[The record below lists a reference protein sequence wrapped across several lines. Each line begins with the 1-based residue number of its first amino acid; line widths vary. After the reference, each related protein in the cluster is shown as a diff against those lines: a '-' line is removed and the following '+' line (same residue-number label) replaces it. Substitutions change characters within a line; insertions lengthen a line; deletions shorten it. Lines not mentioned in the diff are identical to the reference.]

1 MQHDRDRVKLLIS
14 EAQSID
20 AGTYTLCAKNIA
32 GLAYTSCDVAIPL
45 LDMAVDSEAI
55 KPTVLLPL
63 KDVHAIE
70 GKSVQLQCEIS
81 GSPEPEVIWYHENK
95 PIKES
100 ADVQLLFRGDR
111 CSLFIQE
118 AYPEDSG
125 IYSCKAI
132 NLAGEASSSC
142 KLTIES
148 HNESDPSR
156 RSAATAPKILD
167 GFAPRFEKLLCDVLA
182 NEGETI
188 ELECI
193 VIGEPKPAIKWFL
206 SNNEIAESDH
216 IQCNYSA
223 ADGKAKLI
231 LNKITNDD
239 KGVFTVQAANVHGDA
254 KCFSHLIVKSIN
266 AAADLADKKAETE
279 ESHHFLAFKEKFLDK
294 SACIGSSVKFECIV
308 VGKPMPKIRW
318 LFNDKPVQGKNFLTS
333 ISGDRQVLTIPEIN
347 YETIG
352 KISCTAENEFH
363 KETCS
368 AYLSALDVSAALA
381 PPSLQH
387 TELYTEE
394 YDTSSSNVTIKK
406 QSAISTQTSQMT
418 TYHNGPP
425 QPPMIQAITTGPSE
439 VQSENLVNLGSNE
452 MTELKKST
460 ISQSKFVQ
468 STESLF
474 PKSIKKE
481 AAPRFVSPF
490 NGKIIEQGSS
500 IVLEAIID
508 GYPTPDVQ
516 LTKNGE
522 PLIEN
527 SNLKIAHKNN
537 RITIALENASNADA
551 GRYSCS
557 ITNLFGNALSTA
569 DIVVK
574 SKSRMFTQKMNR
586 KFE

>member
-20 AGTYTLCAKNIA
+20 AGTYTICAKNIA
-32 GLAYTSCDVAIPL
+32 GLAYSSCEVTIPL
-45 LDMAVDSEAI
+45 NMTVDSESI

-100 ADVQLLFRGDR
+100 ADISLLFRGDR

-118 AYPEDSG
+118 AFPEDMG
-125 IYSCKAI
+125 EYKVVAI
-132 NLAGEASSSC
+132 NAAGEAVSSC

-148 HNESDPSR
+148 HNNTDPAKR
-156 RSAATAPKILD
+156 NTTTAQKIPD

-193 VIGEPKPAIKWFL
+193 VIGEPKPEIKWFL
-206 SNNEIAESDH
+206 SNNEIIESDH
-216 IQCNYSA
+216 IQFNYSA
-223 ADGKAKLI
+223 VDGKAKLI
-231 LNKITNDD
+231 LNNITNDD
-239 KGVFTVQAANVHGDA
+239 KGVYTVQALNVHGDA

-266 AAADLADKKAETE
+266 ATADLVDKKAENDE
-279 ESHHFLAFKEKFLDK
+279 GHHFLTFKEKFLDK
-294 SACIGSSVKFECIV
+294 SACIGSSIKFECII
-308 VGKPMPKIRW
+308 VGKPTPKIRW
-318 LFNDKPVQGKNFLTS
+318 LFNDKPVQGKNFLIST
-333 ISGDRQVLTIPEIN
+333 SGDRQVLTIPEIN

-368 AYLSALDVSAALA
+368 AYLNVATELA
-381 PPSLQH
+381 PPPSQH

-406 QSAISTQTSQMT
+406 QSAISTHTSQIS

-425 QPPMIQAITTGPSE
+425 QPMVTSSD
-439 VQSENLVNLGSNE
+439 VQNQNLVNLGSNE
-452 MTELKKST
+452 MTEIKKST
-460 ISQSKFVQ
+460 ISQSKLMQ
-468 STESLF
+468 STENLF
-474 PKSIKKE
+474 PKSTKKE

-490 NGKIIEQGSS
+490 NGKIIEQGSN

-508 GYPTPDVQ
+508 GFPTPEII

-522 PLIEN
+522 PLTER
-527 SNLKIAHKNN
+527 SNLTITHKNN
-537 RITIALENASNADA
+537 RITIALENACITDA

-557 ITNLFGNALSTA
+557 LNNPLGNALSTA

-574 SKSRMFTQKMNR
+574 SELIFLL
-586 KFE
+586 F

>member
-20 AGTYTLCAKNIA
+20 AGTYTICAKNIA
-32 GLAYTSCDVAIPL
+32 GLAYSSCEVTIPL
-45 LDMAVDSEAI
+45 NMTVDSESI

-100 ADVQLLFRGDR
+100 ADISLLFRGDR

-118 AYPEDSG
+118 AFPEDMG
-125 IYSCKAI
+125 EYKVVAI
-132 NLAGEASSSC
+132 NAAGEAVSSC

-148 HNESDPSR
+148 HNNTDPAR
-156 RSAATAPKILD
+156 RNTTTAQKILD

-193 VIGEPKPAIKWFL
+193 VIGEPKPEIKWFL
-206 SNNEIAESDH
+206 SNNEIIESGH
-216 IQCNYSA
+216 IQFNYSA
-223 ADGKAKLI
+223 VDGKAKLI
-231 LNKITNDD
+231 LNNITNDD
-239 KGVFTVQAANVHGDA
+239 KGVYTVQALNVHGDA

-266 AAADLADKKAETE
+266 ATADLVDKKAENE
-279 ESHHFLAFKEKFLDK
+279 EGHHFLTFKEKFLDK
-294 SACIGSSVKFECIV
+294 SACIGSSIKFECII
-308 VGKPMPKIRW
+308 VGKPTPKIRW
-318 LFNDKPVQGKNFLTS
+318 LFNDKPVQGKNFLIST
-333 ISGDRQVLTIPEIN
+333 SGDRQVLTIPEIN

-368 AYLSALDVSAALA
+368 AYLNVATELA
-381 PPSLQH
+381 PPPSQH

-406 QSAISTQTSQMT
+406 QSAISTHTSQIS

-425 QPPMIQAITTGPSE
+425 QPMITSPD
-439 VQSENLVNLGSNE
+439 VQNQNLVNLGSNE
-452 MTELKKST
+452 MTEIKKST
-460 ISQSKFVQ
+460 ISQSKLMQ
-468 STESLF
+468 STENLF
-474 PKSIKKE
+474 PKSTKKE

-490 NGKIIEQGSS
+490 NGKIIEQGSN

-508 GYPTPDVQ
+508 GFPTPEII
-516 LTKNGE
+516 LTKNGD
-522 PLIEN
+522 PLTER
-527 SNLKIAHKNN
+527 SNLTITHKNN
-537 RITIALENASNADA
+537 RITIALENACIADA

-557 ITNLFGNALSTA
+557 LNNPLGNALSTA

-574 SKSRMFTQKMNR
+574 SEWIFLL
-586 KFE
+586 F

>member
-20 AGTYTLCAKNIA
+20 AGTYTICAKNIA
-32 GLAYTSCDVAIPL
+32 GLAYSSCEVTIPL
-45 LDMAVDSEAI
+45 NMTVDSESI

-100 ADVQLLFRGDR
+100 ADVQLFFRGDR

-118 AYPEDSG
+118 AFPEDMG
-125 IYSCKAI
+125 EYKVVAI
-132 NLAGEASSSC
+132 NAAGEAVSSC

-148 HNESDPSR
+148 HNNTDPAR
-156 RSAATAPKILD
+156 RNTTTAQKILD

-193 VIGEPKPAIKWFL
+193 VIGEPKPEIKWFL
-206 SNNEIAESDH
+206 SNNEIIESDH
-216 IQCNYSA
+216 IRFDYNA
-223 ADGKAKLI
+223 VDGKAKLI
-231 LNKITNDD
+231 LNNITNDD
-239 KGVFTVQAANVHGDA
+239 KGVYTVQALNVHGDA

-266 AAADLADKKAETE
+266 ATADLVDKKAENE
-279 ESHHFLAFKEKFLDK
+279 EGHHFLTFKEKFLDK
-294 SACIGSSVKFECIV
+294 SACIGSSIKFECII
-308 VGKPMPKIRW
+308 VGKPTPKIRW
-318 LFNDKPVQGKNFLTS
+318 LFNDKPVQGKNFLIST
-333 ISGDRQVLTIPEIN
+333 SGDRQVLTIPEIN

-352 KISCTAENEFH
+352 KISCMAENEFH

-368 AYLSALDVSAALA
+368 AYLKLATELA
-381 PPSLQH
+381 PPPSQH

-394 YDTSSSNVTIKK
+394 YDTNSSNVTIKK
-406 QSAISTQTSQMT
+406 QSAISTHTSQMS

-425 QPPMIQAITTGPSE
+425 QPMINSSD
-439 VQSENLVNLGSNE
+439 VQNQNLVKLGSNE
-452 MTELKKST
+452 MTEIKKST
-460 ISQSKFVQ
+460 ISQSKLMQ
-468 STESLF
+468 STENLF

-490 NGKIIEQGSS
+490 NGKIIEQGSN

-508 GYPTPDVQ
+508 GFPTPEII

-522 PLIEN
+522 PLTER
-527 SNLKIAHKNN
+527 SNLTITHKNN
-537 RITIALENASNADA
+537 RITIALENACIADA

-557 ITNLFGNALSTA
+557 LNNPLGNALSTA

-574 SKSRMFTQKMNR
+574 SEWIFLLFSTK
-586 KFE
+586 

>member
-20 AGTYTLCAKNIA
+20 AGTYTICAKNIA
-32 GLAYTSCDVAIPL
+32 GLAYSSCEVTIPL
-45 LDMAVDSEAI
+45 NMTVDSESI

-100 ADVQLLFRGDR
+100 ADISLLFRGDR

-118 AYPEDSG
+118 AFPEDMG
-125 IYSCKAI
+125 EYKVVAI
-132 NLAGEASSSC
+132 NAAGEAVSSC

-148 HNESDPSR
+148 HNNTDPAKR
-156 RSAATAPKILD
+156 NTTTAQKIPD

-193 VIGEPKPAIKWFL
+193 VIGEPKPEIKWFL
-206 SNNEIAESDH
+206 SNNEIIESDH
-216 IQCNYSA
+216 IQFNYSA
-223 ADGKAKLI
+223 VDGKAKLI
-231 LNKITNDD
+231 LNNITNDD
-239 KGVFTVQAANVHGDA
+239 KGVYTVQALNVHGDA

-266 AAADLADKKAETE
+266 ATADLVDKKAENE
-279 ESHHFLAFKEKFLDK
+279 EGHHFLTFKEKFLDK
-294 SACIGSSVKFECIV
+294 SACIGSSIKFECII
-308 VGKPMPKIRW
+308 VGKPTPKIRW
-318 LFNDKPVQGKNFLTS
+318 LFNDKPVQGKNFLIST
-333 ISGDRQVLTIPEIN
+333 SGDRQVLTIPEIN

-368 AYLSALDVSAALA
+368 AYLNVATELA
-381 PPSLQH
+381 PPPSQH

-406 QSAISTQTSQMT
+406 QSAISTHTSQIS

-425 QPPMIQAITTGPSE
+425 QPMVTSSD
-439 VQSENLVNLGSNE
+439 VQNQNLVNLGSNE
-452 MTELKKST
+452 MTEIKKST
-460 ISQSKFVQ
+460 ISQSKLMQ
-468 STESLF
+468 STENLF
-474 PKSIKKE
+474 PKSTKKE

-490 NGKIIEQGSS
+490 NGKIIEQGSN

-508 GYPTPDVQ
+508 GFPTPEII

-522 PLIEN
+522 PLTER
-527 SNLKIAHKNN
+527 SNLTITHKNN
-537 RITIALENASNADA
+537 RITIALENACITDA

-557 ITNLFGNALSTA
+557 LNNPLGNALSTA

-574 SKSRMFTQKMNR
+574 SELIFLL
-586 KFE
+586 F

>member
-20 AGTYTLCAKNIA
+20 AGTYSICAKNIA
-32 GLAYTSCDVAIPL
+32 GLAYSSCEVTIPL
-45 LDMAVDSEAI
+45 NMTVDTESI

-118 AYPEDSG
+118 AFPEDMG
-125 IYSCKAI
+125 EYKVIAI
-132 NLAGEASSSC
+132 NPAGEAVSSC

-148 HNESDPSR
+148 HNNTDPAR
-156 RSAATAPKILD
+156 RNTATAQKILD

-193 VIGEPKPAIKWFL
+193 VIGEPKPEIKWFL
-206 SNNEIAESDH
+206 SNNEIIESDH
-216 IQCNYSA
+216 IQFNYNA
-223 ADGKAKLI
+223 VDGKAKLI
-231 LNKITNDD
+231 LNNITNDD
-239 KGVFTVQAANVHGDA
+239 KGVYTVQALNIHGDA

-266 AAADLADKKAETE
+266 ATADLVDKKAENE
-279 ESHHFLAFKEKFLDK
+279 EGHHFLTFKEKFLDK
-294 SACIGSSVKFECIV
+294 SACIGSSIKFECII
-308 VGKPMPKIRW
+308 VGKPTPKIRW
-318 LFNDKPVQGKNFLTS
+318 LFNDKPVQGKNFLIST
-333 ISGDRQVLTIPEIN
+333 SGDRQVLTIPEIN

-352 KISCTAENEFH
+352 KISCMAENEFH

-368 AYLSALDVSAALA
+368 AYLNLATELA
-381 PPSLQH
+381 PPPSQH

-406 QSAISTQTSQMT
+406 QSAISTHTSQMS

-425 QPPMIQAITTGPSE
+425 QPMVTSSD
-439 VQSENLVNLGSNE
+439 VQNQNLVKLGTNE
-452 MTELKKST
+452 MTEIKKST
-460 ISQSKFVQ
+460 ISQSKLMQ
-468 STESLF
+468 STENLF

-481 AAPRFVSPF
+481 TAPRFVSPF
-490 NGKIIEQGSS
+490 NGKIIEQGSN

-508 GYPTPDVQ
+508 GFPTPEII

-522 PLIEN
+522 PLTER
-527 SNLKIAHKNN
+527 SNLTITHKNN
-537 RITIALENASNADA
+537 RITIALENACIADA

-557 ITNLFGNALSTA
+557 LNNPLGNALSTA

-574 SKSRMFTQKMNR
+574 SELIFLL
-586 KFE
+586 F

>member
-20 AGTYTLCAKNIA
+20 AGTYTICAKNIA
-32 GLAYTSCDVAIPL
+32 GLAYSSCEVTIPL
-45 LDMAVDSEAI
+45 NMTVDSESI

-100 ADVQLLFRGDR
+100 ADISLLFRGDR

-118 AYPEDSG
+118 AFPEDMG
-125 IYSCKAI
+125 EYKVVAI
-132 NLAGEASSSC
+132 NAAGEAVSSC

-148 HNESDPSR
+148 HNNTDPAR
-156 RSAATAPKILD
+156 RNTTTAQKILD

-193 VIGEPKPAIKWFL
+193 VIGEPKPEIKWFL
-206 SNNEIAESDH
+206 SNNEIIESGH
-216 IQCNYSA
+216 IQFNYSA
-223 ADGKAKLI
+223 VDGKAKLI
-231 LNKITNDD
+231 LNNITNDD
-239 KGVFTVQAANVHGDA
+239 KGVYTVQALNVHGDA

-266 AAADLADKKAETE
+266 ATADLVDKKAENE
-279 ESHHFLAFKEKFLDK
+279 EGHHFLTFKEKFLDK
-294 SACIGSSVKFECIV
+294 SACIGSSIKFECII
-308 VGKPMPKIRW
+308 VGKPTPKIRW
-318 LFNDKPVQGKNFLTS
+318 LFNDKPVQGKNFLIST
-333 ISGDRQVLTIPEIN
+333 SGDRQVLTIPEIN

-368 AYLSALDVSAALA
+368 AYLNVATELA
-381 PPSLQH
+381 PAPSQH

-406 QSAISTQTSQMT
+406 QSAISTHTSQIS

-425 QPPMIQAITTGPSE
+425 QPMVTSSD
-439 VQSENLVNLGSNE
+439 VQNQNLVKLGSNE
-452 MTELKKST
+452 MTEIKKST
-460 ISQSKFVQ
+460 ISQSKLMQ
-468 STESLF
+468 STENLF
-474 PKSIKKE
+474 PKSTKKE

-490 NGKIIEQGSS
+490 NGKIIEQGSN

-508 GYPTPDVQ
+508 GFPTPEII
-516 LTKNGE
+516 LTKNGD
-522 PLIEN
+522 PLTER
-527 SNLKIAHKNN
+527 SNLTITHKNN
-537 RITIALENASNADA
+537 RITIALENACIADA

-557 ITNLFGNALSTA
+557 LNNPLGNALSTA

-574 SKSRMFTQKMNR
+574 SEWIFLL
-586 KFE
+586 F